1 MLLFHSQN
9 LVFSV
14 MYKTP
19 SDVDFYSVL
28 DRQLDSIC
36 SKRKTVMNMIMSDQN
51 ANLLN
56 TRRYSNAA
64 LERKE
69 STDACQ
75 ISAVDGCR
83 DTKDHEQKIQAA
95 AKGTKIR

>member
-1 MLLFHSQN
+1 MQQ
-9 LVFSV
+9 
-14 MYKTP
+14 KE
-19 SDVDFYSVL
+19 
-28 DRQLDSIC
+28 
-36 SKRKTVMNMIMSDQN
+36 KRHDLN

-75 ISAVDGCR
+75 ISAK
-83 DTKDHEQKIQAA
+83 DTSSCERHKNQVTRTTG
-95 AKGTKIR
+95 KGIRNRVTV

>member
-1 MLLFHSQN
+1 MP
-9 LVFSV
+9 FS
-14 MYKTP
+14 
-19 SDVDFYSVL
+19 SVEEL
-28 DRQLDSIC
+28 SSINEDLSATFSL
-36 SKRKTVMNMIMSDQN
+36 SKSGVLCNVQD
-51 ANLLN
+51 NLLN